1 MRFELSLAIATS
13 ASEISRGRAACS
25 GSKCSASF
33 TSSQDHVGLY
43 FNDDDA
49 KGLQTEDSL
58 TSAKVP
64 VTRKMG
70 KGTEVIGLSGDGHF
84 ALICLTLMILKPNSS
99 GAAVT
104 SSDEVFIGR

>member
-1 MRFELSLAIATS
+1 MCFELSLAIATS
-13 ASEISRGRAACS
+13 ASETSRGRAACS

-33 TSSQDHVGLY
+33 TSSQGPVSLY
-43 FNDDDA
+43 FDEDVV
-49 KGLQTEDSL
+49 KGSHIEDSL

-70 KGTEVIGLSGDGHF
+70 KGTEVTGPSGDGHF
-84 ALICLTLMILKPNSS
+84 ALICLTLMILKPKFS